1 MKFVLGNKKEILAV
15 LSETEKKIAEIRFCL
30 TKLPQEFEFTAVADE
45 QSTEEPAS
53 PVLHN

>member
-45 QSTEEPAS
+45 
-53 PVLHN
+53 